1 MHSAT
6 ELFVLHGYRYRY
18 ILNHLTNLEI
28 VNNCMINLSFQQ
40 SMKKGL
46 T

>member
-6 ELFVLHGYRYRY
+6 ELLLVSVFIY
-18 ILNHLTNLEI
+18 LEI
-28 VNNCMINLSFQQ
+28 VSNCMINLSFQQ